1 MRPQLHKLPL
11 SPDSSFI
18 YINWECNFFDKAWH
32 FHKEYELVLIDKT
45 KGTRFVGDK
54 VSFIKDSDLMLI
66 GPNIPHLYRNTE
78 EYYQHKGMIA
88 RSSFIHFTDDFA
100 GDAFFD
106 LPEMK
111 QVRRL
116 LDKSALGLEINGKSN
131 SYVKARLRE
140 MNTESPAR
148 RLLKLLDILVF
159 LSTSKDLE
167 PVLSSAF
174 TASNSKDTDKIDT
187 VFQFILKNYKN
198 EIYIEEIA
206 EKLNMSIASF
216 SRYFKHHTRKT
227 FSNYVTEIRISH
239 ACRLLMENKY
249 SISEI
254 CYQSGFENLSNFY
267 RHFKKHTGLIPK
279 EYRGRFLS
287 GAPSGQA
294 SSGLS
299 YLTQADHV

>member
-18 YINWECNFFDKAWH
+18 YMNWECNYFDKAWH
-32 FHKEYELVLIDKT
+32 FHKEYELVLIDRT
-45 KGTRFVGDK
+45 EGTRFIGDQ
-54 VSFIKDSDLMLI
+54 VSFFKESDLMLI

-78 EYYQHKGMIA
+78 DYYQGRNLVAKSH
-88 RSSFIHFTDDFA
+88 FIHFTDDFL
-100 GDAFFD
+100 GNSFFD

-111 QVRRL
+111 MVRKL
-116 LDKSALGLEINGKSN
+116 LDKSSLGLEITGKAN
-131 SYVKARLRE
+131 AYVKNQLRQMNLETPAKRLV
-140 MNTESPAR
+140 
-148 RLLKLLDILVF
+148 KLLDILVF
-159 LSTSKDLE
+159 LSTSRELE
-167 PVLSSAF
+167 PILSTAF
-174 TASNSKDTDKIDT
+174 TANNSNDTDRIDT

-239 ACRLLMENKY
+239 ACRLLMEGNH

-254 CYQSGFENLSNFY
+254 CYQSGFENQSNFY
-267 RHFKKHTGLIPK
+267 RHFKKHTGIIPK
-279 EYRGRFLS
+279 EYKVRFLAGS
-287 GAPSGQA
+287 Q
-294 SSGLS
+294 
-299 YLTQADHV
+299 V

>member
-11 SPDSSFI
+11 TPDSSFI
-18 YINWECNFFDKAWH
+18 YINWECNYFDKAWH

-45 KGTRFVGDK
+45 EGTRFIGDK

-66 GPNIPHLYRNTE
+66 GPNIPHLYRNTDD
-78 EYYQHKGMIA
+78 YYKDKGLVA
-88 RSSFIHFTDDFA
+88 RSFFIHFTDDFL
-100 GDAFFD
+100 GNSFFD

-111 QVRRL
+111 LVRRL
-116 LDKSALGLEINGKSN
+116 LDRSTLGLEINGKSN
-131 SYVKARLRE
+131 KYVKARLQE
-140 MNTESPAR
+140 MASDPPAR

-174 TASNSKDTDKIDT
+174 TANNTSDAEKIDT
-187 VFQFILKNYKN
+187 VFQFILKNYRH
-198 EIYIEEIA
+198 EIYVEEIA
-206 EKLNMSIASF
+206 EKLNMSIPAF

-239 ACRLLMENKY
+239 ACRLLMEGNY

-254 CYQSGFENLSNFY
+254 CYLSGFENLSNFY
-267 RHFKKHTGLIPK
+267 RHFKKHTGVIPK
-279 EYRGRFLS
+279 EYRGRFLAGS
-287 GAPSGQA
+287 PSQQ
-294 SSGLS
+294 GLP
-299 YLTQADHV
+299 V

>member
-18 YINWECNFFDKAWH
+18 YINWECNYFDKAWH
-32 FHKEYELVLIDKT
+32 FHKEYELVLIDRT
-45 KGTRFVGDK
+45 EGTRFIGDK

-78 EYYQHKGMIA
+78 EYYQNKGMTA
-88 RSSFIHFTDDFA
+88 RSSFIHFTDDFL
-100 GDAFFD
+100 GSSFFG

-111 QVRRL
+111 LVRRL
-116 LDKSALGLEINGKSN
+116 LDRSSLGLEIVNGANK
-131 SYVKARLRE
+131 YVRKQLKEMESLPPANRLV
-140 MNTESPAR
+140 
-148 RLLKLLDILVF
+148 KLMEILVY

-167 PVLSSAF
+167 PILSRAF
-174 TASNSKDTDKIDT
+174 TANNSNDTDKIDT
-187 VFQFILKNYKN
+187 VFQFILKNYKK

-239 ACRLLMENKY
+239 ACRLLMEGNY

-254 CYQSGFENLSNFY
+254 CYHSGFENLSNFY

-279 EYRGRFLS
+279 EYKGRFLLGS
-287 GAPSGQA
+287 PI
-294 SSGLS
+294 
-299 YLTQADHV
+299 

>member
-18 YINWECNFFDKAWH
+18 YINWECNYFDKAWH

-45 KGTRFVGDK
+45 EGTRFIGDK
-54 VSFIKDSDLMLI
+54 VNFIKESDLMLI

-78 EYYQHKGMIA
+78 DYYQNKGLIA
-88 RSSFIHFTDDFA
+88 RSSFIHFTDDFL
-100 GDAFFD
+100 GDAFFC

-111 QVRRL
+111 LVRRL
-116 LDKSALGLEINGKSN
+116 LDKSSLGLEILGKSN
-131 SYVKARLRE
+131 KYVKGKLKEMESIPPANRLI
-140 MNTESPAR
+140 
-148 RLLKLLDILVF
+148 KLMEILVF
-159 LSTSKDLE
+159 LSTSKDLD
-167 PVLSSAF
+167 PILSRTF
-174 TASNSKDTDKIDT
+174 TANNTNDTDKIDT

-239 ACRLLMENKY
+239 ACRLLMEGNH

-279 EYRGRFLS
+279 EYKTRFLAGS
-287 GAPSGQA
+287 P
-294 SSGLS
+294 
-299 YLTQADHV
+299 V

>member
-18 YINWECNFFDKAWH
+18 HVNWECNYFDKAWH
-32 FHKEYELVLIDKT
+32 FHKEYELVLIDNT
-45 KGTRFVGDK
+45 EGTRFIGDK

-78 EYYQHKGMIA
+78 EYYQNKGLVA
-88 RSSFIHFTDDFA
+88 RSSFIHFTDDFL
-100 GDAFFD
+100 GDPFFD

-111 QVRRL
+111 AVRL
-116 LDKSALGLEINGKSN
+116 LLNRSALGLEINGHSN
-131 SYVKARLRE
+131 SYIKARLRE
-140 MNTESPAR
+140 MSTETPAR
-148 RLLKLLDILVF
+148 RLLKLLDILIF
-159 LSTSKDLE
+159 LSTSEDLT

-174 TASNSKDTDKIDT
+174 TASNSNDTDKIDT
-187 VFQFILKNYKN
+187 VFQFILKNYKS
-198 EIYIEEIA
+198 EIYIGEIA

-239 ACRLLMENKY
+239 ACRLLMEGNY

-279 EYRGRFLS
+279 DYRGRFLS
-287 GAPSGQA
+287 APGRVR
-294 SSGLS
+294 GVL
-299 YLTQADHV
+299 V

>member
-11 SPDSSFI
+11 TPDTSFL
-18 YINWECNFFDKAWH
+18 YIFEECNYFDKAWH

-45 KGTRFVGDK
+45 EGTRFVGDQ
-54 VSFIKDSDLMLI
+54 VSLIKESDLILL

-78 EYYQHKGMIA
+78 QYYQSEGLVA
-88 RSSFIHFTDDFA
+88 RSLFIHFTDDFP
-100 GDAFFD
+100 GPDFFD

-111 QVRRL
+111 SVKRL
-116 LDKSALGLEINGKSN
+116 LDRSALGLEVHGKAN
-131 SYVKARLRE
+131 AYVKARLWE

-148 RLLKLLDILVF
+148 RLLKLLDILVY

-167 PVLSSAF
+167 PVLSRAF
-174 TASNSKDTDKIDT
+174 TANSSNDADKIDK
-187 VFQFILKNYKN
+187 VFQFILKNYRN

-216 SRYFKHHTRKT
+216 SRYFKHHTHKT

-239 ACRLLMENKY
+239 ACRLLMEGNH

-279 EYRGRFLS
+279 EYRIRFLS
-287 GAPSGQA
+287 GSP
-294 SSGLS
+294 
-299 YLTQADHV
+299 V

>member
-18 YINWECNFFDKAWH
+18 YINCECNYFDKAWH

-45 KGTRFVGDK
+45 KGTRFIGDK
-54 VSFIKDSDLMLI
+54 VNFIKENDLMLI

-78 EYYQHKGMIA
+78 EYYQNKGLVA
-88 RSSFIHFTDDFA
+88 RSSFIHFTDDFL
-100 GDAFFD
+100 GDGFFD

-111 QVRRL
+111 LVRRL
-116 LDKSALGLEINGKSN
+116 LDKSVLGLEIQGKAN
-131 SYVKARLRE
+131 RYVKNKLQE
-140 MNTESPAR
+140 MESIPPAN
-148 RLLKLLDILVF
+148 KLIKLMEILVY
-159 LSTSKDLE
+159 LSTSRELE
-167 PVLSSAF
+167 PILSRTFIANNTS
-174 TASNSKDTDKIDT
+174 DTDKIDT
-187 VFQFILKNYKN
+187 VFQFILKNFKN

-206 EKLNMSIASF
+206 DKLNMSAASF

-239 ACRLLMENKY
+239 ACRLLMEGNY

-254 CYQSGFENLSNFY
+254 CYKSGFENLSNFY

-279 EYRGRFLS
+279 DYKGRFLS
-287 GAPSGQA
+287 GAP
-294 SSGLS
+294 
-299 YLTQADHV
+299 V

>member
-18 YINWECNFFDKAWH
+18 HINWECNYFDKAWH
-32 FHKEYELVLIDKT
+32 FHKEYELVLIDRT
-45 KGTRFVGDK
+45 EGTRFIGDK
-54 VSFIKDSDLMLI
+54 VSYIKDSDLMLI

-78 EYYQHKGMIA
+78 EYYQNKGLVA
-88 RSSFIHFTDDFA
+88 RSSFIHFTDDFL
-100 GDAFFD
+100 GSSFFG

-111 QVRRL
+111 LVRRL
-116 LDKSALGLEINGKSN
+116 LDRSSLGLEIVNDANK
-131 SYVKARLRE
+131 YVKRQLKEMETLPPANRLI
-140 MNTESPAR
+140 
-148 RLLKLLDILVF
+148 RLMEILVY

-167 PVLSSAF
+167 PILSRAF
-174 TASNSKDTDKIDT
+174 TANNSNDTDKIDT
-187 VFQFILKNYKN
+187 VFQFILKNYKK

-239 ACRLLMENKY
+239 ACRLLMEGNY

-279 EYRGRFLS
+279 EYKGRFLLGS
-287 GAPSGQA
+287 QI
-294 SSGLS
+294 
-299 YLTQADHV
+299 